1 MQRLRRAVHP
11 GPNDRALRDL
21 EREATRSWTPSEE
34 VLAVVAAR
42 DAARDAKDYE
52 ASDRLRDELAELGLE
67 VMDTAEGTKVRP
79 RD

>member
-1 MQRLRRAVHP
+1 
-11 GPNDRALRDL
+11 
-21 EREATRSWTPSEE
+21 

-67 VMDTAEGTKVRP
+67 VMDTAEGKNVRP